1 MTSKGRKKCT
11 AKPVPQ
17 YTWQGFI
24 AYAESFGQAAVYVSN
39 EAMPSSCRPRRRLVS
54 NSARG
59 SIIVSFIAVWLLLPA
74 SRSEL
79 RGNSRVVP
87 ASLDSEAVLAQESK
101 RSAPHSEANLVLGLK
116 ERGLFSPAFWRALLE

>member
-1 MTSKGRKKCT
+1 VTCVTGCERIGYGAWRLRLGDALKLPPAPEIGLELR
-11 AKPVPQ
+11 
-17 YTWQGFI
+17 TWVDNCEL
-24 AYAESFGQAAVYVSN
+24 Y
-39 EAMPSSCRPRRRLVS
+39 
-54 NSARG
+54 
-59 SIIVSFIAVWLLLPA
+59 VWLLLPA

-101 RSAPHSEANLVLGLK
+101 RSAPHSEANLVLGLQ